1 MGTIYKEFLVKAS
14 PQFAWEAIRDV
25 GAVHERLAQA
35 FVADTV
41 LDGTVRTVTFANGLV
56 VREQIVSVNDDLRR
70 LAYSAMGGRA
80 THHNASLQVFA
91 DADGGSRVLWI
102 TDLLPDEVQGA
113 VAQMVELG
121 SAAIVKT
128 LEKSW
133 QSQDGSAGVR

>member
-14 PQFAWEAIRDV
+14 PQFTWEAIRDV

-35 FVADTV
+35 FVADTM

-102 TDLLPDEVQGA
+102 TDLLPDSFAETVSGMMEA
-113 VAQMVELG
+113 GVE
-121 SAAIVKT
+121 AMVKT
-128 LEKSW
+128 LS
-133 QSQDGSAGVR
+133 RR